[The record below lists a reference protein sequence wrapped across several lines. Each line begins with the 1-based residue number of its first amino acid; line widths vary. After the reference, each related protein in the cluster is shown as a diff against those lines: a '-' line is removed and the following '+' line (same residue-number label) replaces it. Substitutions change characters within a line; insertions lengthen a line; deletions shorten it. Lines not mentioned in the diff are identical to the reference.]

1 MTPPEESIPSLPF
14 TLESSMSLLGWD
26 LVRRSLSA
34 HALSD
39 VTRARCF
46 ALIPETSFESAI
58 TLLKETEAM
67 RILLDTAEGL
77 PLRTF
82 ADIDP
87 TLQEAEQH
95 RMIDPGQGLAVL
107 DLLRLT
113 ESIRKRLKNE
123 TTPDILKIFG
133 TRLNPMPGLLSEL
146 DRCLDPEDGVRDS
159 ASPELKAAIK
169 DAAQTKQQLETQVK
183 KIMGSAA
190 WKDSLQDG
198 YITEREGRAVL
209 PIRSDSKGRVEGI
222 VHDSS
227 GSGQTLFIEPTQV
240 VQLNNQLK
248 IARMNVERERVRILA
263 QLAERIL
270 EEKEPLLRNLENLAD
285 LDLIHAR
292 ANLARAMKA
301 GPFELSQSG
310 EVELRHARNP
320 ELLLSGKNVVPNS
333 LQWNPDIRVVIIS
346 GPNTGGKTVTLKTLG
361 LMSLMAR
368 AGLLLPVDEG
378 SRIPFFPQV
387 YADIGDEQDM
397 SQDLSTFSG
406 HLKKITHILDEAET
420 GALILLDELGIAT
433 DPLQGAALAQAILMQ
448 MKDRRLMTLVS
459 THYLSLKVYAQTAEG
474 FTNACMEFDL
484 NSMTPTFRL
493 VFGAPGQSAALETA
507 ERLGLDPEIIRKS
520 RELYDREDHRAE
532 VLLDE
537 LTLQKQNLEYQ
548 LKELEDQKEQT
559 RQALQEQNQ
568 IRARLRKQEVDF
580 KREKNQK
587 LQAQLR
593 DSKKEIRKLIEEA
606 RGTKSVKQ
614 LRGTE
619 KRLQAMGR
627 AAGNIPSERRALYTI
642 PASKLKKGD
651 EVIVDGYDAIGILE
665 EDPISKS
672 KVQVRLGNFFT
683 TVEVKR
689 LFGHTQGH
697 RTRPRESETPQVSIQ
712 TETHQAPKTTC
723 DLRGKTVEEALQELE
738 LFLSQAVVN
747 KCPRVRLI
755 HGHGMGKVKEL
766 VRDYLGSTGIG
777 KKFEP
782 ASREEGGDGVTIVEF

>member
-1 MTPPEESIPSLPF
+1 MIPPEDNISSLPF

-26 LVRRSLSA
+26 LVRRSLST

-39 VTRARCF
+39 VTRTHCN
-46 ALIPETSFESAI
+46 ALVPETNFQSAI
-58 TLLKETEAM
+58 NLLKETEAM
-67 RILLDTAEGL
+67 QILLDTAEGL
-77 PLRTF
+77 PLRAF

-95 RMIDPGQGLAVL
+95 RMIDPDQGLAVL
-107 DLLRLT
+107 DLLKLT

-133 TRLNPMPGLLSEL
+133 TRLNPIPGLLSEL
-146 DRCLDPEDGVRDS
+146 DRCLDPEEGVRDN
-159 ASPELKAAIK
+159 ASPELKAAVK
-169 DAAQTKQQLETQVK
+169 DAAQAKQQLETQVR
-183 KIMGSAA
+183 KIMGSAG

-270 EEKEPLLRNLENLAD
+270 EEKEPLFRNLENLAD

-301 GPFELSQSG
+301 RPFELSKSG
-310 EVELRHARNP
+310 EVELRQARNP
-320 ELLLSGKNVVPNS
+320 ELLLSGKHVVPNS
-333 LQWNPDIRVVIIS
+333 LQWDPKVRVVIIS

-368 AGLLLPVDEG
+368 SGLLLPVNEG

-406 HLKKITHILDEAET
+406 HLKKIIHILEEAES

-448 MKDRRLMTLVS
+448 MKERSLMTLVS
-459 THYLSLKVYAQTAEG
+459 THYLSLKIYAQTAKG
-474 FTNACMEFDL
+474 FTNACMEFDMD
-484 NSMTPTFRL
+484 SMTPTFRL

-537 LTLQKQNLEYQ
+537 LTLQKQDLEKQ
-548 LKELEDQKEQT
+548 LKDLEDQKDQT

-568 IRARLRKQEVDF
+568 IRTRLRKQEVDF
-580 KREKNQK
+580 KRSKNQK

-642 PASKLKKGD
+642 PARKLKKGD
-651 EVIVDGYDAIGILE
+651 EVMVDGYDAIGILE
-665 EDPISKS
+665 DDPTNKS
-672 KVQVRLGNFFT
+672 KVQVRLGNFST
-683 TVEVKR
+683 TVETKR

-697 RTRPRESETPQVSIQ
+697 RVRPRESDAPKVSIQ
-712 TETHQAPKTTC
+712 TETLQSPKTTC

-755 HGHGMGKVKEL
+755 HGHGMGKVKQL

>member
-1 MTPPEESIPSLPF
+1 MTTPEDIIPPLPF
-14 TLESSMSLLGWD
+14 TLESSMALLGWD
-26 LVRRSLSA
+26 LVRHALSR

-39 VTRARCF
+39 VTRSHLA
-46 ALIPETSFESAI
+46 ALVPETQFDSAI
-58 TLLKETEAM
+58 KLLQETEAM
-67 RILLDTAEGL
+67 QVLLDTAEGL

-82 ADIDP
+82 ADIEP
-87 TLQEAEQH
+87 TLEEAEQQ
-95 RMIDPGQGLAVL
+95 RMIAPEGGLAVL
-107 DLLRLT
+107 DLLKLT
-113 ESIRKRLKNE
+113 DSIRKRLKNE
-123 TTPDILKIFG
+123 TTPDILKTMG
-133 TRLNPMPGLLSEL
+133 SRLNPIPGLLSEL
-146 DRCLDPEDGVRDS
+146 NRCLDPEEGVRDN
-159 ASPELKAAIK
+159 ASPELKAAVK
-169 DAAQTKQQLETQVK
+169 ETALAKQQLETRVR
-183 KIMGSAA
+183 KIMGSVG

-209 PIRSDSKGRVEGI
+209 PVRSDSKGRVDGI

-248 IARMNVERERVRILA
+248 ISRMNVERERVRVLS

-270 EEKEPLLRNLENLAD
+270 EERGPLLRNLENLAD

-301 GPFELSQSG
+301 RPFELSQSG
-310 EVELRHARNP
+310 EVELRQARNP
-320 ELLLSGKNVVPNS
+320 ELVLSGKHVVPNS
-333 LQWNPDIRVVIIS
+333 LKWDPEIRVVIIS

-368 AGLLLPVDEG
+368 AGLLLPVEDG

-406 HLKKITHILDEAET
+406 HLKKIIHILDEAQS

-433 DPLQGAALAQAILMQ
+433 DPMQGAALAQAILMQ
-448 MKDRRLMTLVS
+448 MKERRLMTLVS
-459 THYLSLKVYAQTAEG
+459 THYLSLKIYAQTAEG

-484 NSMTPTFRL
+484 DLLTPTFRL

-507 ERLGLDPEIIRKS
+507 ERLGLAPEIIRQS

-532 VLLDE
+532 GLLDE
-537 LTLQKQNLEYQ
+537 LTRQKQDLENSLKNLEN
-548 LKELEDQKEQT
+548 QKEQT

-568 IRARLRKQEVDF
+568 IRTRMRQQEIDF
-580 KREKNQK
+580 KRSKNKK
-587 LQAQLR
+587 LQVQLR

-606 RGTKSVKQ
+606 RGTKNVTQ
-614 LRGTE
+614 LRGAE
-619 KRLQAMGR
+619 KRLQSMGR
-627 AAGNIPSERRALYTI
+627 AAASIPSERRALYTI
-642 PASKLKKGD
+642 PASKLRLGD
-651 EVIVDGYDAIGILE
+651 EVMVDGYDAIGILE
-665 EDPISKS
+665 EDPSAKN
-672 KVQVRLGNFFT
+672 KVQVRLGNFST
-683 TVEVKR
+683 TVAVTR
-689 LFGHTQGH
+689 LFGHAQGH
-697 RTRPRESETPQVSIQ
+697 RVRPREQNIPQVSIQ

-723 DLRGKTVEEALQELE
+723 DLRGKSVEEALQTLE
-738 LFLSQAVVN
+738 IFLSQALVN
-747 KCPRVRLI
+747 KCPRVLLI
-755 HGHGMGKVKEL
+755 HGHGMGKIKQM

-782 ASREEGGDGVTIVEF
+782 ASRDEGGDGVTVVEF